1 MIIISGT
8 LPNRIK
14 IIYVNSQAYL
24 IIKDCE
30 SECFRIDSVVRKGR
44 ITGKRNSTELEFK
57 NLFYLKN
64 KLNFQEFFI
73 IYMLAG

>member
-44 ITGKRNSTELEFK
+44 IMHSWF
-57 NLFYLKN
+57 
-64 KLNFQEFFI
+64 LNV
-73 IYMLAG
+73 YMDAHVKEAKM